1 MPGLLANLERKDY
14 AKVKARLFRHYH
26 VSHLTVARKLD
37 EVDRK
42 LGERWVIYGQKV
54 LSMVSRW
61 AEG

>member
-1 MPGLLANLERKDY
+1 M
-14 AKVKARLFRHYH
+14 KARLFRHYH

-42 LGERWVIYGQKV
+42 LGERWVVYGQKV